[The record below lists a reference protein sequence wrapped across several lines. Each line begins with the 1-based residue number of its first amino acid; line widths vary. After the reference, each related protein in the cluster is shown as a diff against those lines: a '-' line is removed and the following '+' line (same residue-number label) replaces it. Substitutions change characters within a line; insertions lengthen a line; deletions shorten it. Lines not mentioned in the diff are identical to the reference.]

1 LIKLKV
7 HWKVFFYFLMA
18 SSFSVKRKK
27 KQLTFRSILISSF
40 LVMSCG
46 YTLIESGG
54 VRSQNAGHSLFKT
67 LLILS
72 MLHSQWNRAHSPL
85 LFENLVTTTIAYW
98 VTGYAFAFGS
108 YPNVILGTRY
118 WVSERFGAKED
129 RRPGVE
135 NFTGSNPVYN
145 LNNQDPYIHY
155 FYHSMLAFLVTNIA
169 ASAFAERCRVPV
181 YILFSILM
189 SGKIRF
195 EFNCLFLFIYLFIWI
210 GFVYP
215 FLSHWMWGAQ
225 GWLGAIVGAR
235 VNA

>member
-1 LIKLKV
+1 M
-7 HWKVFFYFLMA
+7 FFD
-18 SSFSVKRKK
+18 
-27 KQLTFRSILISSF
+27 
-40 LVMSCG
+40 
-46 YTLIESGG
+46 
-54 VRSQNAGHSLFKT
+54 
-67 LLILS
+67 
-72 MLHSQWNRAHSPL
+72 
-85 LFENLVTTTIAYW
+85 NLVTTTIAYW

-195 EFNCLFLFIYLFIWI
+195 EFNCLSLFIYLFIYLNRI
-210 GFVYP
+210 C
-215 FLSHWMWGAQ
+215 LSVSFA
-225 GWLGAIVGAR
+225 LDVGRSRLAR
-235 VNA
+235 SYRRCTSKCLTMLVDSVKNFRFDFRRTMVAVRLFI